1 MHVKEQSSLR
11 LTLINQFY
19 PPDISP
25 TGRLA
30 ASVANHRSDR
40 GDAVTVISSQGYV
53 KQSDSDSKTN
63 KSRVKMKRIWTL
75 QLGKKT
81 LFHRCLDYLIFY
93 CSTMWKVLWLPRQD
107 VIICLT
113 TPPFI
118 ASVGVLH
125 KLIHRKT
132 KLILWNMDCYPE
144 VAEKAGVIRAGGTI
158 SRILQSL
165 NNFLATKLDCIVCL
179 DQAMRSLLMQRHKN
193 CSVPIIVIP
202 NWETFSNFPRHI
214 EKLHPQTVGDTFKI
228 IYGGNLGHGHSLG
241 TLIAAAKK
249 LQQTEAPARFIVTGG
264 GSGLEVL
271 QKKIA
276 EQKLRN
282 VEILGYVSRDRFRQ
296 LQQDADCGLI
306 TLRDEMLGVMSPS
319 KLHANLATGQPI
331 LYIGPRGSNV
341 DEAITQYQCG
351 LSFRNGDID
360 GLVDGINT
368 MSDYLKRSHYSL
380 RSRSAF
386 EEKYCDQKTLP
397 LFDQIIDSSL

>member
-165 NNFLATKLDCIVCL
+165 NNFL
-179 DQAMRSLLMQRHKN
+179 N
-193 CSVPIIVIP
+193 
-202 NWETFSNFPRHI
+202 
-214 EKLHPQTVGDTFKI
+214 
-228 IYGGNLGHGHSLG
+228 
-241 TLIAAAKK
+241 
-249 LQQTEAPARFIVTGG
+249 
-264 GSGLEVL
+264 
-271 QKKIA
+271 
-276 EQKLRN
+276 
-282 VEILGYVSRDRFRQ
+282 
-296 LQQDADCGLI
+296 
-306 TLRDEMLGVMSPS
+306 
-319 KLHANLATGQPI
+319 
-331 LYIGPRGSNV
+331 
-341 DEAITQYQCG
+341 
-351 LSFRNGDID
+351 
-360 GLVDGINT
+360 
-368 MSDYLKRSHYSL
+368 
-380 RSRSAF
+380 
-386 EEKYCDQKTLP
+386 
-397 LFDQIIDSSL
+397 